1 MVANRQAIDAQGAME
16 RQLEAK
22 SKEIIEH
29 KALTDKLRADVNENK
44 ALLEKLR
51 EEMTTQNKALS
62 DK

>member
-1 MVANRQAIDAQGAME
+1 MAANRQASDLQGAME

-44 ALLEKLR
+44 ALLDKQR
-51 EEMTTQNKALS
+51 EESN
-62 DK
+62 